1 MILLVALMLAMVGFL
16 VMIVLI
22 VMTMRRG
29 RSEVLTVG

>member
-22 VMTMRRG
+22 VMTMGRG
-29 RSEVLTVG
+29 RSEMLTVG

>member
-22 VMTMRRG
+22 VMTMGRG